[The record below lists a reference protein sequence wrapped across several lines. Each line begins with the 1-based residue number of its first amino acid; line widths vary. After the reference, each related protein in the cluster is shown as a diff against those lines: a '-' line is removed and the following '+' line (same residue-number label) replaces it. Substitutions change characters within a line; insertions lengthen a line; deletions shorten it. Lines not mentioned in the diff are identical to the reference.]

1 MTTGEHALEALQG
14 LSRARQAVDTLWLD
28 FRQTAPSQ
36 AQLDALVFAI
46 VVEMV
51 GVHDAL
57 EHVVECTLEG
67 TVARL
72 ERITRNGGRTGVEGD
87 DPQAMTVANWPRA
100 EDDAD
105 G

>member
-1 MTTGEHALEALQG
+1 MSTSEHALEALQG
-14 LSRARQAVDTLWLD
+14 LSRARQAVDNLWLD

-57 EHVVECTLEG
+57 EHVLESTLEG

-72 ERITRNGGRTGVEGD
+72 ERITRSGGRSPEDD
-87 DPQAMTVANWPRA
+87 DPQAMTVANWPRE
-100 EDDAD
+100 EDPTD